1 MIAAGGHIT
10 IVILQLHY
18 EGMGAVLKS
27 GDSQI
32 QGALVDLCLVGHI
45 NTVNIDFDAVEVDAR
60 IVLSLSAGG
69 GAVIVNGLE
78 GQIAA

>member
-1 MIAAGGHIT
+1 
-10 IVILQLHY
+10 
-18 EGMGAVLKS
+18 MGAVLKS